1 MRLLIVEDDQDGR
14 EMLTELFRMH
24 AWQVTPVPSAAAAMV
39 ALRAGGFDVVIS
51 DENLEG
57 ASGSAMLREASE
69 EGLLRDVG
77 ALMYTADPSELD
89 LPPGVRVLKKPLG
102 IAQLVDEVTAAL
114 AEPPD
119 SGERLTASS
128 KAGRSLVELVLYVT
142 ESEQSHRALRAMQ
155 RVLDGMSAR
164 GVSTPGVKVIIRNLD
179 REPLAAADDPIT
191 TTPVLVKNRP
201 GAKERFVGNLD
212 SAHSL
217 AALIH
222 HLEGS
227 CPPSSRA
234 R

>member
-24 AWQVTPVPSAAAAMV
+24 AWEVTPVPSTAAAMV
-39 ALRAGGFDVVIS
+39 ELRAGGFDVVIS

-57 ASGSAMLREASE
+57 ASGSAMLREASK

-77 ALMYTADPSELD
+77 ALMYTAEPGDLE

-114 AEPPD
+114 AEPPG
-119 SGERLTASS
+119 SGERLTAQP
-128 KAGRSLVELVLYVT
+128 KTRRSPMELVLYVT
-142 ESEQSHRALRAMQ
+142 ESEQSGRALRAMQ
-155 RVLDGMSAR
+155 RVLAGMSK
-164 GVSTPGVKVIIRNLD
+164 PGVKVIIRNLD
-179 REPLAAADDPIT
+179 REPLAEADDPIT
-191 TTPVLVKNRP
+191 ITPVLIKNGP

-222 HLEGS
+222 DLECS